1 MSDSSATPT
10 TDKKKKTDK
19 PPSTFR
25 DEWVVVGQ
33 VVGVMGIKGE
43 LKLKP
48 EDEDPDWL
56 ESDCPLFFK
65 KAKQDPVELT
75 VSDYRWK
82 GSLLIISVD
91 EIQDRT
97 EAETWV
103 GSCMCLKPEDL
114 PEPEEGSY
122 RLNDLVGLT
131 VIGKQDG
138 QTKGKVSGLLSSTAG
153 DFLEIELPHHKQ
165 KALVSFQDE
174 LFPDINLE
182 NKTILLDKITDLTP
196 LVEHTPTASKKA
208 PEKRNQKEN

>member
-1 MSDSSATPT
+1 MTETSSESQALPKPTP
-10 TDKKKKTDK
+10 
-19 PPSTFR
+19 FR
-25 DEWVVVGQ
+25 DEWVVIGQ

-82 GSLLIISVD
+82 GSLLILGVD

-103 GSCMCLKPEDL
+103 GACMCLKPEDL
-114 PEPEEGSY
+114 PAPQEGSY
-122 RLNDLVGLT
+122 RINDLIGLT
-131 VIGKQDG
+131 IIGKQDG
-138 QTKGKVSGLLSSTAG
+138 QVKGTVSGLLTSSAG
-153 DFLEIELPHHKQ
+153 DFLEITLPNHKQ
-165 KALVSFQDE
+165 KALVAFQE
-174 LFPDINLE
+174 AFFPDVNLE
-182 NKTILLDKITDLTP
+182 SKTILLDKLTDLST
-196 LVEHTPTASKKA
+196 LVEHTPAASPNEVA
-208 PEKRNQKEN
+208 KESP

>member
-1 MSDSSATPT
+1 MSDIESTTNSTETSKSA
-10 TDKKKKTDK
+10 KI
-19 PPSTFR
+19 PSNFR

-33 VVGVMGIKGE
+33 VVGAMGIKGE

-56 ESDCPLFFK
+56 ETDCPLFFK

-97 EAETWV
+97 EAESWV
-103 GSCMCLKPEDL
+103 GACMCLKPEDL
-114 PEPEEGSY
+114 PAPKEGSY
-122 RLNDLVGLT
+122 RLNDLIGLT
-131 VIGKQDG
+131 VIGKEDG
-138 QTKGKVSGLLSSTAG
+138 EPKGKVSGLLSSTAG
-153 DFLEIELPHHKQ
+153 DFLEIELPNHKH
-165 KALVSFQDE
+165 KALVSFQDA
-174 LFPDINLE
+174 LFPEINLE
-182 NKTILLDKITDLTP
+182 NKTILLDKLTDLST

-208 PEKRNQKEN
+208 PKE